1 MCQLLDPT
9 DINIGIYPQPKP
21 NSHPF
26 LREIRPLASS
36 GVYSPPPSQPLVG
49 LPNHPPLS
57 PIAHIPNSPGVPQTP
72 DSVFTTEEININK
85 GKPINKNLQ
94 RSNVKDWLTNLSP
107 EQEWDHFSPLP
118 IFQNQQEFWN
128 SRGLLPILST
138 GESQIDINQ
147 NHLIQCVSTDSE
159 DFSLVEL
166 PNIISVVSNMAT
178 EMENICLQIANAKE
192 KIKYLV
198 ERFSEDDV
206 DQESIDDG
214 HVAQQL
220 KEIRD
225 EEINIGIAVQKAIE
239 KYKDELGEERINSL
253 KADIK
258 DLSSIVKAHEK
269 KIRNKVKSFV
279 PAPKTLTSYETE
291 MLEIQR

>member
-1 MCQLLDPT
+1 MCIIYNNLAGQLPVWKEGPAKLSPLNLTEVNSAQPGPDCLPKQVSNFSLDPT
-9 DINIGIYPQPKP
+9 DIDIGIYPQPEP

-118 IFQNQQEFWN
+118 TFQNQQEFWN

-138 GESQIDINQ
+138 GEF
-147 NHLIQCVSTDSE
+147 H
-159 DFSLVEL
+159 
-166 PNIISVVSNMAT
+166 
-178 EMENICLQIANAKE
+178 
-192 KIKYLV
+192 
-198 ERFSEDDV
+198 
-206 DQESIDDG
+206 
-214 HVAQQL
+214 
-220 KEIRD
+220 
-225 EEINIGIAVQKAIE
+225 
-239 KYKDELGEERINSL
+239 
-253 KADIK
+253 
-258 DLSSIVKAHEK
+258 
-269 KIRNKVKSFV
+269 
-279 PAPKTLTSYETE
+279 
-291 MLEIQR
+291 